1 MFRPIPIAGGVIV
14 ESLYQ
19 HASFNVRDAD
29 IADGGKDILF
39 EGAPDILGIV
49 TRSPQHSTNIKSPQ
63 GLRHALGESEF
74 FT

>member
-1 MFRPIPIAGGVIV
+1 MFRPIPIAGGVIF

-39 EGAPDILGIV
+39 GGAPDI
-49 TRSPQHSTNIKSPQ
+49 
-63 GLRHALGESEF
+63 
-74 FT
+74 